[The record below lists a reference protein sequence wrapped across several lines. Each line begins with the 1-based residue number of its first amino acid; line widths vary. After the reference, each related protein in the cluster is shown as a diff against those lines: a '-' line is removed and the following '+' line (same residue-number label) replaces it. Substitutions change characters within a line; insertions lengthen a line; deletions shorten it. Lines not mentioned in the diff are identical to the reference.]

1 MIVFHGT
8 KGDDAAKRE
17 KASETFHP
25 EQTAGVLRAEG
36 ASQGF
41 PFAALRSSRGRKT
54 ETWRL
59 LWLRHSVSVCLFSVS
74 ILPTL
79 IQSVFE
85 GIGQRKFQTV
95 HLAAQFNGKKKN
107 IRSEKRLWKS
117 RGAATSHV
125 GKSVLSA
132 IKSGGV
138 GWVCKET
145 TTEAETMSTLAAGSQ
160 CWAKVACRSSG
171 RSSQDL
177 KIFQTNLLQKRSI
190 TCTHT
195 AFATTRMYR

>member
-1 MIVFHGT
+1 MWQIKPNQIKTTLRKQKYGLWESLKALQCLMIVFHGT

-95 HLAAQFNGKKKN
+95 HLAAQFNGKKKKYTQ
-107 IRSEKRLWKS
+107 R
-117 RGAATSHV
+117 
-125 GKSVLSA
+125 
-132 IKSGGV
+132 
-138 GWVCKET
+138 KE
-145 TTEAETMSTLAAGSQ
+145 A
-160 CWAKVACRSSG
+160 
-171 RSSQDL
+171 L
-177 KIFQTNLLQKRSI
+177 KK
-190 TCTHT
+190 
-195 AFATTRMYR
+195 